1 MLSMQPAALA
11 IRLCLAV
18 TAWGCSGEDL
28 LRKRQPEP
36 LLQLPPLA
44 ASHCATSCSYPRTVR
59 RCVFCS
65 WLVEAQGCCRPVLS
79 QELELEAI
87 AKAAPL
93 VEDVLVVAEAL
104 LHSRHLP
111 LVELLVSGDHAL
123 LPHHEFALLPE
134 ERPPPSCSVLIE
146 DALRGD
152 SQTLPR

>member
-28 LRKRQPEP
+28 LRKRQAERVVQLAP
-36 LLQLPPLA
+36 LP
-44 ASHCATSCSYPRTVR
+44 ASHCATSCSYPRAVR
-59 RCVFCS
+59 RCVFCF
-65 WLVEAQGCCRPVLS
+65 WVAEAQGFRPVLS
-79 QELELEAI
+79 QDLV
-87 AKAAPL
+87 AKAATL
-93 VEDVLVVAEAL
+93 VEDVLVGAESL